1 MRSLQPKNEN
11 DVHLKNILNDDELKK
26 KVKQF
31 LKDFESQSSESDPA
45 RIVRNLI
52 DSNRRNRRETE
63 DYVESTAEFDYLR
76 QNENDTIVLDDNDF
90 EYNDT
95 GDDVPFIEKE
105 SKYVS
110 NFYIIQSFC
119 IIEIYKSQNNYY
131 LTLSFHGFKVHV

>member
-1 MRSLQPKNEN
+1 MQPNIEN
-11 DVHLKNILNDDELKK
+11 DVHLENILIDEELKK
-26 KVKQF
+26 KVKKF
-31 LKDFESQSSESDPA
+31 LIDFESQRSRSDPE
-45 RIVRNLI
+45 IIFRNLT
-52 DSNRRNRRETE
+52 DSNRRSRRETE

-110 NFYIIQSFC
+110 DFISFRDSALL
-119 IIEIYKSQNNYY
+119 KHTNSKNNYH
-131 LTLSFHGFKVHV
+131 LSLSFHDFKVHV

>member
-1 MRSLQPKNEN
+1 M
-11 DVHLKNILNDDELKK
+11 NDDELKK
-26 KVKQF
+26 KVDKF
-31 LKDFESQSSESDPA
+31 LKDFESQSSESDPE

-52 DSNRRNRRETE
+52 DSNRRSRRETE

-76 QNENDTIVLDDNDF
+76 QNENDTIILDDNDF

-110 NFYIIQSFC
+110 KLYIIQRCLITIDF
-119 IIEIYKSQNNYY
+119 Y
-131 LTLSFHGFKVHV
+131 